1 MSAELT
7 VKELIQKSIL
17 TCPPD
22 MPLAMVAQQMAA
34 ERCSSILVM
43 DAGRAVGIW
52 TEHDALKLDFSDPVG
67 SDLPIA
73 RFMSSPVATI
83 GIETTINEA
92 AVAFRDMGIRHLL
105 AVDAD
110 GTPRGMISQSD
121 IVLNQGIEYFVSMR
135 EVASVFSRQVV
146 IMAGATHVP
155 DAIREMRR
163 SQEDAIVVRHGAGGY
178 GILTERDVVRLIGKD
193 CASMHVQD
201 VASFPMLT
209 LPLRASLY
217 QARKVFMEHRVRHL
231 GVIDDAGELV
241 GLVSFSD
248 ILANIEHEY
257 VRNLR
262 DALRESE
269 AHLAQSNQRLR
280 SAAKAFETTLEG
292 IMVTD
297 AHHIIESVN
306 PAFTQITG
314 YTADEVL
321 GKKPSVLSSGLH
333 EASFYSSL
341 AQALERTG
349 HWQGEICNR
358 RKDGEAYFLWMTID
372 VVRDDTGK
380 VTNYVGVFS
389 DFTVRKVAEEQ
400 ARFNAMHDPLT
411 GLANR
416 ALLLQQLQ
424 RALPHARR
432 AGKKFAVVFIDL
444 DNFKEINDGFGHHVG
459 DVVLQTVARRL
470 RQDARADDTVA
481 RLGGDEFVLLLEN
494 LGETRHVAPI
504 MAKLLAKITTPV
516 TVETTEF
523 RPMASI
529 GVAVYPDDGQDP
541 QQLLRNADMAM
552 YAAKERG
559 GGVVCYYADLDVLRP
574 HAAGNA

>member
-7 VKELIQKSIL
+7 VKDLIRKSIL

-22 MPLAMVAQQMAA
+22 LSLTAAAQRMAA
-34 ERCSSILVM
+34 EKCSSILVM

-52 TEHDALKLDFSDPVG
+52 TEHDALKLDFSDPAG
-67 SDLPIA
+67 LDCPIA
-73 RFMSSPVATI
+73 EFMSSPVATI
-83 GIETTINEA
+83 NIETTINEA
-92 AVAFRDMGIRHLL
+92 AVAFRDLGIRHLL

-110 GTPRGMISQSD
+110 GEPRGMVSQSD

-146 IMAGATHVP
+146 IMAGAVLV
-155 DAIREMRR
+155 AEAVREMRR
-163 SQEDAIVVRHGAGGY
+163 SQEDAIVVRHTAGGY
-178 GILTERDVVRLIGKD
+178 GILTERDVLRLIGKD
-193 CASMHVQD
+193 CAATRVQD

-209 LPLRASLY
+209 LPIRASLY
-217 QARKVFMEHRVRHL
+217 EARKVFMEHRVRHL

-314 YTADEVL
+314 YAADEVL

-333 EASFYSSL
+333 EDAFYSSL
-341 AQALERTG
+341 AQSLERTG

-358 RKDGEAYFLWMTID
+358 RKDGEAYYLWMTID
-372 VVRDDTGK
+372 VVRDDAGK

-432 AGKKFAVVFIDL
+432 SGKKFAVVFIDL
-444 DNFKEINDGFGHHVG
+444 DNFKEINDGYGHHVG
-459 DVVLQTVARRL
+459 DAILQAVARRL
-470 RQDARADDTVA
+470 RQDARAEDTVA

-494 LGETRHVAPI
+494 LNETRHVATI
-504 MAKLLAKITTPV
+504 MTKVMAKVTMPV
-516 TVETTEF
+516 TVEGTEF
-523 RPMASI
+523 RPMASM
-529 GVAVYPDDGQDP
+529 GVAVYPDDGLDP
-541 QQLLRNADMAM
+541 QELLRNADMAM
-552 YAAKERG
+552 YGAKERG
-559 GGVVCYYADLDVLRP
+559 GGVFCFYADIERLRST
-574 HAAGNA
+574 ANGST